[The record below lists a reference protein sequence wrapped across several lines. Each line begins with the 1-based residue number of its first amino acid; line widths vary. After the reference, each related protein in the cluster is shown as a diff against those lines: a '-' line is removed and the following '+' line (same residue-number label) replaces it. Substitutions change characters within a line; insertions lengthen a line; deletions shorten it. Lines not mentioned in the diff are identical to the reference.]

1 MKRLPEASPD
11 WTGVSAPR
19 KSSPL
24 VNETKLLHAATLRRV
39 IELCPGTKHLEF
51 EITSARR
58 FDFTAGQ
65 FISLTMQ
72 FSSKSHTRAYS
83 IASALNRSPRFDL
96 CLNRVQDGR
105 FSNYLCDLAA
115 GATIEFDGPLGF
127 FTLPRQLE
135 RDLVFIATGTGI
147 APIRAMLQ
155 QLFRNGTGHQVYL
168 IFGVRYPHTIL
179 YREEF
184 EQLSAGHP
192 NFHFIPTLSRPPADW
207 TGASGHVQKQ
217 IEACFPGR
225 SNFDTYICGLKLMVD
240 DVRHQLKAMGLDRR
254 QIHYEKYD

>member
-1 MKRLPEASPD
+1 M
-11 WTGVSAPR
+11 
-19 KSSPL
+19 
-24 VNETKLLHAATLRRV
+24 NETKPLHAATLGRF
-39 IELCPGTKHLEF
+39 IELCPGTKHFEF
-51 EITSARR
+51 EMTSAPR

-65 FISLTMQ
+65 FISLTME
-72 FSSKSHTRAYS
+72 FNARFYTRAYS
-83 IASALNRSPRFDL
+83 IASAPNGSPRFDL

-105 FSNYLCDLAA
+105 FSHYLCDLAA

-127 FTLPRQLE
+127 FTLPRKLE

-155 QLFRNGTGHQVYL
+155 QLFRIGTGHQVYL

-179 YREEF
+179 YGEEF
-184 EQLSAGHP
+184 ERLSAGHP

-225 SNFDTYICGLKLMVD
+225 SNFEAYICGLKLMVD
-240 DVRHQLKAMGLDRR
+240 DVRQQLKAMGLDRR